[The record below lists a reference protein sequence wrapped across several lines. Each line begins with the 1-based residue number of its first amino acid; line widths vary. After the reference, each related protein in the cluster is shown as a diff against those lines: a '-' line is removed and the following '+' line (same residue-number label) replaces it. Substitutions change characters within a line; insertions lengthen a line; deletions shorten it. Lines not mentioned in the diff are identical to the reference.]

1 MKKLT
6 VLLAALVLMACVVVS
21 CGSSS
26 SGGDEPSPTP
36 AVTAKYLTE
45 DEFAKSAWKGEFNG
59 KELTLD
65 VSGKTSMTLKYWV
78 EKPKVS
84 KNVEDPEYEQ
94 KTVSIT
100 YTFDAAKGVA
110 SGSGKVDGA
119 DQAYTAT
126 LTSKTAMKFTNGA
139 NGDVN
144 LTKK

>member
-36 AVTAKYLTE
+36 TVTAKYLTE

-65 VSGKTSMTLKYWV
+65 VSGKTSMTLKYYV
-78 EKPKVS
+78 VKTVS
-84 KNVEDPEYEQ
+84 KNTDPEYEQ

-100 YTFDAAKGVA
+100 YSFDAAKGVA

>member
-1 MKKLT
+1 
-6 VLLAALVLMACVVVS
+6 MACVVVS
-21 CGSSS
+21 CG
-26 SGGDEPSPTP
+26 GGGGGSDEPSPTPTP

-45 DEFAKSAWKGEFNG
+45 DEFAKSSWKGEFNG

-65 VSGKTSMTLKYWV
+65 VTGKTSMTLKYYV
-78 EKPKVS
+78 VKTVS
-84 KNVEDPEYEQ
+84 KNTDPEYEQ